1 MQWSAIYNG
10 SGRSHTRWVA
20 TPTYD
25 GGAAIIGTTTYYHTN
40 EGDNEDIY
48 LIKIDQQGQE
58 LWNIGFEGGDSDW
71 GWSIV
76 ETCIN
81 DLLIVGS
88 TKSYGRGLF
97 DIILMNTNEFGNYNL
112 DG

>member
-1 MQWSAIYNG
+1 
-10 SGRSHTRWVA
+10 
-20 TPTYD
+20 
-25 GGAAIIGTTTYYHTN
+25 
-40 EGDNEDIY
+40 
-48 LIKIDQQGQE
+48 

-88 TKSYGRGLF
+88 TKSYGRGIF
-97 DIILMNTNEFGNYNL
+97 DIILMKTNEFGTYDL